1 MKASLGLSTLF
12 LFLGVST
19 AWAQACIPRHIVEP
33 GDSLGR
39 LAETYLGARERFV
52 DIYRANRAVIGGD
65 PNTIRRGTVLTI
77 PCDVRS
83 DTLAP
88 FVSHATAAALI
99 GRRDVQVVDI
109 RPRST
114 FGEGLL
120 PHSLSLPFDGW
131 RSPGDNPGAP
141 AAVPDLERMIGGAG
155 LRLDQ
160 PILLVHE
167 RPTPFDT
174 GRAAYVAWL
183 LKSLGARDVGILRGG
198 YRSWQAAGQPI
209 VAAPVRATP
218 VVANLT
224 FNPAWTA
231 TREEVAAISAGEA
244 PGTLLDVRPPSL
256 SRAVDSVG
264 RFLNTTL
271 RRAETRPVG
280 PLHTIASADDVGM
293 EVLLSLKE
301 QDIDWQ
307 NAPVISFC
315 NTGELAA
322 LTWYYASEV
331 SGLDNVKLYPESTV
345 GWVQA
350 GGALVPPEG

>member
-12 LFLGVST
+12 LILGLST
-19 AWAQACIPRHIVEP
+19 AWAQACIPRHVVVP

-39 LAETYLGARERFV
+39 LAETYFGARERFI
-52 DIYRANRAVIGGD
+52 DIYRANRAVIGAD
-65 PNTIRRGTVLTI
+65 PNTIRRGTILTI
-77 PCDVRS
+77 PCEARADI
-83 DTLAP
+83 LAP
-88 FVSHATAAALI
+88 FVSHEAAAELI
-99 GRRDVQVVDI
+99 GRGDVQVVDI
-109 RPRST
+109 RPSST

-120 PHSLSLPFDGW
+120 PRSLSLPFDGW
-131 RSPGDNPGAP
+131 RGQGQNPGAP
-141 AAVPDLERMIGGAG
+141 AAVSDLERMIGGAG
-155 LRLDQ
+155 LRLDR

-183 LKSLGARDVGILRGG
+183 LKSIGAQDVGVLRGG
-198 YRSWQAAGQPI
+198 YRGWQAADRPI
-209 VAAPVRATP
+209 VTAPLRANP
-218 VVANLT
+218 IVVNLT

-231 TREEVAAISAGEA
+231 TREEVAAISAGDA

-280 PLHTIASADDVGM
+280 PLHSIATADDVGV

-307 NAPVISFC
+307 RAPVISFC

-331 SGLDNVKLYPESTV
+331 SGLENVKLYPESTI

-350 GGALVPPEG
+350 GGALVPPES